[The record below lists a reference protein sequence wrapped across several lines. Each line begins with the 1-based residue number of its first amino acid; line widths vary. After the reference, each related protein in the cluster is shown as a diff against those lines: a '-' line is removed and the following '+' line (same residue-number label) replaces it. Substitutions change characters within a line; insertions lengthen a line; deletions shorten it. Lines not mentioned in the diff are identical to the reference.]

1 MAMGSTPPASISP
14 GSNAYNDALPMSR
27 TVSGRGRAA
36 GGRRQASPLLLIPI
50 AAAAAWFFVGGP
62 AREESPERVSS
73 ANQVMADRLAAIA
86 DKADAVGLEQ
96 GAGMVFGTN
105 QPHLIPVLR
114 RMVGEATDPVENFSV
129 RVRLAAQLLQAGF
142 SKEAL
147 QELEALGPLLV
158 ALPATRVTTE
168 QRAQEAARL
177 EGAIGLA
184 ALRLGEQE
192 NCLLHHRATSCIFPI
207 DRGGVH
213 TLQTGARRAIE
224 AFTRRLA
231 ADPANLSTTW
241 LLNLAYMTVG
251 EYPDGVPRRW
261 LISPEV
267 FRSEYDIGQF
277 PDVAMA
283 AGVDTIG
290 LAGGSI
296 IEDFDGDGLQ
306 DIVASSWGL
315 RDQLRFF
322 KNDGSGRFVDRTRE
336 AGLVGQL
343 GGININHTD
352 YNNDGR
358 PDIYV
363 IRGGWLRDAGLHP
376 DSLLRNNGDGTFED
390 VTEAA
395 GLLTFR
401 PTHTTTWGDYDNDGW
416 LDLFVGH
423 EDWGLN
429 VHAVQLFHN
438 NRDGTFTDRAASFGF
453 GVMGGVKGSAW
464 GDYDNDG
471 WIDLYVS
478 RFGLPNLLFRNDRG
492 ARFVDVTAA
501 AGVAE
506 PVHSFPTWFF
516 DYDNDGWLDL
526 FVGGFDE
533 AGADAVAAL
542 YLGTKR
548 PTGSPR
554 LYRNR
559 GNGTFEDVTVA
570 AQLDRVLL
578 AMGANFG
585 DLDNDGF
592 PDIYVG
598 TGAPDLNTLV
608 PNRMFHNHHGTMF
621 QDVTTSG
628 GFGHLQKG
636 HGVAFGDLDNDG
648 DQDIYEVIGG
658 WFTGDTYQN
667 VLFRNPGHG
676 NRWITI
682 LLEGTRSNRMALGAR
697 VKVHLATPSGP
708 RSVHQLVSGGGS
720 FGDSSFQVE
729 TGLGDATSIE
739 AIEIRWPATGETQI
753 VRNVGLDQSVAIREG
768 DPKVRTIPRKAF
780 TVGGGGR

>member
-1 MAMGSTPPASISP
+1 MAASMTRSRSAKGRDAAQRRGPNAALLRSRSWLAIVLLGGAIAAGWLLLRQPAPAAPARANVSP
-14 GSNAYNDALPMSR
+14 GN
-27 TVSGRGRAA
+27 RA
-36 GGRRQASPLLLIPI
+36 
-50 AAAAAWFFVGGP
+50 
-62 AREESPERVSS
+62 
-73 ANQVMADRLAAIA
+73 MADRLAAIA
-86 DKADAVGLEQ
+86 DAADTVGLEQ
-96 GAGMVFGTN
+96 ASGMVFGTN

-114 RMVGEATDPVENFSV
+114 RLVGATTDPIEAFSV

-147 QELEALGPLLV
+147 QELEALVPLLA
-158 ALPATRVTTE
+158 ALPAARVPAE
-168 QRAQEAARL
+168 QKAQEAARL
-177 EGAIGLA
+177 DGAIGLA
-184 ALRLGEQE
+184 ALRMGEQE
-192 NCLLHHRATSCIFPI
+192 NCLLNHRATSCIFPI
-207 DRGGVH
+207 DRNATH
-213 TLQTGARRAIE
+213 TLQAGARRAIE

-231 ADPANLSTTW
+231 AEPANLATKW
-241 LLNLAYMTVG
+241 LLNIAYMTVG

-261 LISPEV
+261 LIPPDV
-267 FRSEYDIGQF
+267 FRSEYDIKPF

-322 KNDGSGRFVDRTRE
+322 KNDGQGRFVDRTRE

-343 GGININHTD
+343 GGINVNHTD

-363 IRGGWLRDAGLHP
+363 IRGGWLREAGLHP

-395 GLLTFR
+395 GLFSLH
-401 PTHTTTWGDYDNDGW
+401 PTHSVAWGDYDNDGW

-429 VHAVQLFHN
+429 THPVQLFRN
-438 NRDGTFTDRAASFGF
+438 NRDGTFTDQAAAFGF
-453 GVMGGVKGSAW
+453 GVMGVVKGSAW

-478 RFGLPNLLFRNDRG
+478 IFGKPNLLFRNERG
-492 ARFVDVTAA
+492 VRFTNVTQS

-506 PVHSFPTWFF
+506 PVNSFPTWFF

-548 PTGSPR
+548 PSGTPR

-559 GNGTFEDVTVA
+559 GNGTFEDVTIA
-570 AQLDRVLL
+570 AKLDRVLL

-592 PDIYVG
+592 LDIYVG
-598 TGAPDLNTLV
+598 NGAPDLNTLV
-608 PNRMFHNHHGTMF
+608 PNRMFRISTVGSSR
-621 QDVTTSG
+621 TSRRRAASATCKRVMG
-628 GFGHLQKG
+628 SS
-636 HGVAFGDLDNDG
+636 FGDLDNDG
-648 DQDIYEVIGG
+648 DQDVFEVIGG
-658 WFTGDTYQN
+658 WFTGDSYQN
-667 VLFRNPGHG
+667 VLFQNPGHG

-682 LLEGTRSNRMALGAR
+682 VLEGTRSNRMAIGAR
-697 VKVHLATPSGP
+697 VKIQVTTPAGS
-708 RSVHQLVSGGGS
+708 RVIHQVVSGGGS
-720 FGDSSFQVE
+720 FGDSSLQVE
-729 TGLGDATSIE
+729 TGLGDATAIE
-739 AIEIRWPATGETQI
+739 AIEVKWPATGQTQ
-753 VRNVGLDQSVAIREG
+753 VFRDVAMDQFVKVREG
-768 DPKVRTIPRKAF
+768 DPTIVRLTRERF
-780 TVGGGGR
+780 VVGGAAHAGHGSAR

>member
-1 MAMGSTPPASISP
+1 LLFPVAAGAIAWVFLRGLAPEESRPPASP
-14 GSNAYNDALPMSR
+14 
-27 TVSGRGRAA
+27 
-36 GGRRQASPLLLIPI
+36 
-50 AAAAAWFFVGGP
+50 
-62 AREESPERVSS
+62 
-73 ANQVMADRLAAIA
+73 ANQVMANRLAALA

-96 GAGMVFGTN
+96 AAGMVFGTN

-114 RMVGEATDPVENFSV
+114 RMVGETSDPVENFSV

-147 QELEALGPLLV
+147 QELEAIAPRL
-158 ALPATRVTTE
+158 ASLPAARVPPHLRE
-168 QRAQEAARL
+168 QEAARL
-177 EGAIGLA
+177 DGAIGLA

-192 NCLLHHRATSCIFPI
+192 NCLLSHRATSCIFPI

-213 TLQTGARRAIE
+213 TLQAGARRAIE

-231 ADPANLSTTW
+231 AEPSHLTSQW
-241 LLNLAYMTVG
+241 LLNIAYMTVG
-251 EYPDGVPRRW
+251 EYPDGVPPRW
-261 LISPEV
+261 LIPPDV
-267 FRSEYDIGQF
+267 FRPDYDIGPF

-296 IEDFDGDGLQ
+296 IDDFDGDGLL

-363 IRGGWLRDAGLHP
+363 IRGGWLREAGLHP
-376 DSLLRNNGDGTFED
+376 DSLLRNNGNGTFED

-401 PTHTTTWGDYDNDGW
+401 PTHTTAWGDYDNDGW

-429 VHAVQLFHN
+429 VHAVQLFRN
-438 NRDGTFTDRAASFGF
+438 NRDGTFTDLAASFGF
-453 GVMGGVKGSAW
+453 AVMGVVKGSTW

-478 RFGLPNLLFRNDRG
+478 RFGRPNLLFRNDRG
-492 ARFVDVTAA
+492 TRFVDVSAA

-506 PVHSFPTWFF
+506 PVNSFPTWFF

-542 YLGTKR
+542 YLGTRR
-548 PTGSPR
+548 PTGTPR

-559 GNGTFEDVTVA
+559 GNGTFEDVTIA
-570 AQLDRVLL
+570 AKVDRVML

-592 PDIYVG
+592 SDIYVG

-608 PNRMFHNHHGTMF
+608 PNRMFRNRDGRDF

-648 DQDIYEVIGG
+648 DQDIYQVIGG

-682 LLEGTRSNRMALGAR
+682 VLEGTRSNRMALGAR
-697 VKVHLATPSGP
+697 VQVHLTTPSGP
-708 RSVHQLVSGGGS
+708 RVVHQLVSGGGS
-720 FGDSSFQVE
+720 FGDSSFQLE
-729 TGLGDATSIE
+729 TGLGNAAAIE
-739 AIEIRWPATGETQI
+739 AIEVRWPATGETQ
-753 VRNVGLDQSVAIREG
+753 VFRNVTMGQVVAIREG
-768 DPKVRTIPRKAF
+768 DPNVRTIPRNPF
-780 TVGGGGR
+780 IIGDGDHIRQHP

>member
-1 MAMGSTPPASISP
+1 M
-14 GSNAYNDALPMSR
+14 
-27 TVSGRGRAA
+27 
-36 GGRRQASPLLLIPI
+36 
-50 AAAAAWFFVGGP
+50 
-62 AREESPERVSS
+62 
-73 ANQVMADRLAAIA
+73 
-86 DKADAVGLEQ
+86 
-96 GAGMVFGTN
+96 
-105 QPHLIPVLR
+105 
-114 RMVGEATDPVENFSV
+114 
-129 RVRLAAQLLQAGF
+129 
-142 SKEAL
+142 
-147 QELEALGPLLV
+147 
-158 ALPATRVTTE
+158 
-168 QRAQEAARL
+168 
-177 EGAIGLA
+177 
-184 ALRLGEQE
+184 GEQE
-192 NCLLHHRATSCIFPI
+192 NCLLNHRATSCIFPI

-213 TLQTGARRAIE
+213 TLQAGARRAIE
-224 AFTRRLA
+224 AFTRRLEA
-231 ADPANLSTTW
+231 EPSNLATKW
-241 LLNLAYMTVG
+241 LLNIAYMTVG
-251 EYPDGVPRRW
+251 EYPDKVPRRW
-261 LISPEV
+261 LIPPDV

-322 KNDGSGRFVDRTRE
+322 KNDGQGRFVDRTRE
-336 AGLVGQL
+336 AGLIGQL

-363 IRGGWLRDAGLHP
+363 IRGGWLREAGLHP

-395 GLLTFR
+395 GLFSLH
-401 PTHTTTWGDYDNDGW
+401 PTHSTAWGDYDNDGW

-429 VHAVQLFHN
+429 AHPVQLFHN
-438 NRDGTFTDRAASFGF
+438 NRDGTFTDRAAAFGF
-453 GVMGGVKGSAW
+453 GVLGVVKGTAW

-478 RFGLPNLLFRNDRG
+478 RFGKPNLLYRNERG
-492 ARFVDVTAA
+492 ERFADVTQA

-506 PVHSFPTWFF
+506 PVNSFPTWFF

-548 PTGSPR
+548 PGGTPR

-559 GNGTFEDVTVA
+559 RNGTFEDVTIA
-570 AQLDRVLL
+570 AKLDRVLL
-578 AMGANFG
+578 AMGANYG

-592 PDIYVG
+592 LDIYVG
-598 TGAPDLNTLV
+598 NGAPDLNTLV
-608 PNRMFHNHHGTMF
+608 PNRMFRNGDGRMF

-636 HGVAFGDLDNDG
+636 HGVSFGDLDNDG

-676 NRWITI
+676 NRWIT
-682 LLEGTRSNRMALGAR
+682 LMLEGTRSNRMAIGAR
-697 VKVHLATPSGP
+697 VKFQVATPSGT
-708 RSVHQLVSGGGS
+708 RFIHQVVSSGGS
-720 FGDSSFQVE
+720 FGDSSFQLE
-729 TGLGDATSIE
+729 TGLGNATAIE
-739 AIEIRWPATGETQI
+739 AIEVTWPATRETQ
-753 VRNVGLDQSVAIREG
+753 VFTNVGMNQIVAIREG
-768 DPKVRTIPRKAF
+768 EPTVKIVRRPSF
-780 TVGGGGR
+780 VLGGEMVH

>member
-1 MAMGSTPPASISP
+1 M
-14 GSNAYNDALPMSR
+14 
-27 TVSGRGRAA
+27 
-36 GGRRQASPLLLIPI
+36 PI
-50 AAAAAWFFVGGP
+50 AAATALLWFLVRGP
-62 AREESPERVSS
+62 ASETAPEPALS
-73 ANQVMADRLAAIA
+73 ANQVMVNRLAAIA

-96 GAGMVFGTN
+96 AAGMVFGTN

-114 RMVGEATDPVENFSV
+114 RMVGETTDPVEQFSV

-147 QELEALGPLLV
+147 TELEAIGPLLA
-158 ALPATRVTTE
+158 ALPAGRVSPE
-168 QRAQEAARL
+168 QKAQETARL
-177 EGAIGLA
+177 DGAIGLA
-184 ALRLGEQE
+184 ALRMGEQE
-192 NCLLHHRATSCIFPI
+192 NCLLNHRATSCIFPI

-213 TLQTGARRAIE
+213 TLQTGARRAID
-224 AFTRRLA
+224 AFTRRLVA
-231 ADPANLSTTW
+231 EPSNLGTKW
-241 LLNLAYMTVG
+241 LLNIAYMTVG
-251 EYPDGVPRRW
+251 EYPDRVPRRW
-261 LISPEV
+261 LIPPDV
-267 FRSEYDIGQF
+267 FRSEYDIGHF

-336 AGLVGQL
+336 AGLIGQL
-343 GGININHTD
+343 GAININHTD

-358 PDIYV
+358 PDIYA
-363 IRGGWLRDAGLHP
+363 IRGGWLREAGLHP

-395 GLLTFR
+395 GLLAFR
-401 PTHTTTWGDYDNDGW
+401 PTHTTAWGDYDNDGW

-429 VHAVQLFHN
+429 AHAVQLFRN
-438 NRDGTFTDRAASFGF
+438 NRDGTFTDQAASFGF
-453 GVMGGVKGSAW
+453 GVMGVVKGSAW
-464 GDYDNDG
+464 GDFDNDG

-492 ARFVDVTAA
+492 TRFVDVTAT

-506 PVHSFPTWFF
+506 PVNSFPTWFF

-533 AGADAVAAL
+533 AGADAIAAL

-548 PTGSPR
+548 PTGTPR

-559 GNGTFEDVTVA
+559 GNGTFEDVTIPTKV
-570 AQLDRVLL
+570 DRVML

-592 PDIYVG
+592 LDIYVG
-598 TGAPDLNTLV
+598 NGAPDLNTLV
-608 PNRMFHNHHGTMF
+608 PNRMFRNLEGRLF

-682 LLEGTRSNRMALGAR
+682 VLEGTRSNRMALGAR
-697 VKVHLATPSGP
+697 VKLHLATPAGP
-708 RSVHQLVSGGGS
+708 RTVHQVVSGGGS

-729 TGLGDATSIE
+729 TGLGNATAIE
-739 AIEIRWPATGETQI
+739 AIEVRWPVTGETQ
-753 VRNVGLDQSVAIREG
+753 VFRNVAMDQVVAIREG
-768 DPKVRTIPRKAF
+768 DPNVRTIPRKAF
-780 TVGGGGR
+780 TVGGNGHSGH